1 MILAALLLP
10 LATSAAVSGISAFGR
25 DVVVS
30 RPVTGR
36 VVALFAQVRIDAR
49 VSGDVVVWGG
59 DVSFGPAG
67 AVEGNVSVFGGRI
80 AAPAGR
86 PVPVAGTISTPGTL
100 LRLYLDEMHRAP
112 WEEKSPAPILFGLRL
127 LGLCGWL
134 LTSVALLFVFDSPFA
149 RAAVRAEEAWPR
161 PLLAGALGVLTLLLA
176 AAAALALLP
185 SALSVPVAIFVA
197 ALAVGA
203 KVFGMGALFLL
214 VGQKLTR
221 SVAPARR
228 PAALAAGFALVA
240 GVSLVPMLGAFAWSA
255 ASVVAVGIALTSR
268 FGAPR
273 YRVALV

>member
-1 MILAALLLP
+1 
-10 LATSAAVSGISAFGR
+10 
-25 DVVVS
+25 
-30 RPVTGR
+30 
-36 VVALFAQVRIDAR
+36 
-49 VSGDVVVWGG
+49 
-59 DVSFGPAG
+59 
-67 AVEGNVSVFGGRI
+67 
-80 AAPAGR
+80 
-86 PVPVAGTISTPGTL
+86 
-100 LRLYLDEMHRAP
+100 
-112 WEEKSPAPILFGLRL
+112 
-127 LGLCGWL
+127 
-134 LTSVALLFVFDSPFA
+134 
-149 RAAVRAEEAWPR
+149 
-161 PLLAGALGVLTLLLA
+161 VLTLLLA

>member
-10 LATSAAVSGISAFGR
+10 LATSAAVSGVSAVGR
-25 DVVVS
+25 DVVIS
-30 RPVTGR
+30 RPVNGR

-49 VSGDVVVWGG
+49 VSGDIVVWGG

-67 AVEGNVSVFGGRI
+67 SVDGNVSVFGGRLV
-80 AAPAGR
+80 APAER

-127 LGLCGWL
+127 LGLSGWL
-134 LTSVALLFVFDSPFA
+134 LASVALLFLFDSPFA
-149 RAAVRAEEAWPR
+149 RAALCAEEVWPR

-203 KVFGMGALFLL
+203 KIFGMGALFLL
-214 VGQKLTR
+214 VGQKLTG

-240 GVSLVPMLGAFAWSA
+240 GVSRCSA
-255 ASVVAVGIALTSR
+255 PSR
-268 FGAPR
+268 GAP
-273 YRVALV
+273 LP